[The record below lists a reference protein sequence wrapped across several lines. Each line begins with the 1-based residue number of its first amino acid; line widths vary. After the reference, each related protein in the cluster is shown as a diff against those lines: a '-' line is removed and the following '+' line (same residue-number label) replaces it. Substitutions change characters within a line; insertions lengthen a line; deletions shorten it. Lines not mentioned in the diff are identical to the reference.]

1 MSDLLEHLLLP
12 RLEGVK
18 KHGERYMAC
27 CPTHDDKSP
36 SLSLVRGNDGRV
48 LVHCYAG
55 CEPRNVLAAVGLE
68 LKDLFPSGLSQEQRQ
83 QYLREKL
90 EKERYFERLVIE
102 SGNGAVGNGQELSD
116 DDIARMALAQERI
129 EQLDQQLAALDK
141 PEKSKC
147 RAVLTQ
153 ASAIKPR
160 GIRWLWP
167 AWIAKGKLTVLAGAG
182 GAGKTTLAIG
192 LAAILTSG
200 GHYPDGSLCTERGNV
215 LIWTS
220 EDDPAD
226 TLVPR
231 LMAAGADLS
240 RVHIIN
246 GRINHKG
253 EHEPFDPAT
262 DFNLLRKAVEALG
275 GASLLIL
282 DPVVNLVKGDMHKA
296 NDVRRSLQVV
306 VDFAEEHDCAVLG
319 ISHFS
324 KGSGGSSPA
333 DRVIGS
339 QAFGALART
348 VLVAAKQEDSEVRVL
363 ARAKSNISNDNG
375 GCSYSIEECTVDDG
389 IETTRVRWGDF
400 IDGSAKEILA
410 DVERQIDDE
419 PEDDDPAEALRRILS
434 EGPLTGKEAKRL
446 MVENGYT
453 QKQIRTAREKLS
465 VTIDRE
471 GFGKNIKSYWSLTS
485 FMPSK
490 LHSCP
495 SSSVGTNEEKGHEWK
510 NEARM
515 EDAADNQKFSKT
527 ASTITDGL
535 QDETPLGNS
544 LTTIN
549 DNAEYF

>member
-1 MSDLLEHLLLP
+1 MSDLLKHLLP

-18 KHGERYMAC
+18 QYGESYMAR
-27 CPTHDDKSP
+27 CPAHQDTSP
-36 SLSLVRGNDGRV
+36 SLSLSRGNDGRV

-55 CEPRNVLAAVGLE
+55 CETRDVLAAIGLE
-68 LKDLFPSGLSQEQRQ
+68 LKDLFPSALSQEQRQ
-83 QYLREKL
+83 QYLRKKL
-90 EKERYFERLVIE
+90 EKERHFEHQVIGA
-102 SGNGAVGNGQELSD
+102 GNGTIANGKDLSD
-116 DDIARMALAQERI
+116 DDIARMALAQEQI
-129 EQLDQQLAALDK
+129 ELLDQQPAALEK
-141 PEKSKC
+141 PEKPKW

-153 ASAIKPR
+153 ASSIKPR
-160 GIRWLWP
+160 AIRWLWP

-192 LAAILTSG
+192 LAATITSG
-200 GHYPDGSLCTERGNV
+200 GRWPDGGIYTERGNA

-220 EDDPAD
+220 EDDSAD

-246 GRINHKG
+246 GRINHEG
-253 EHEPFDPAT
+253 EREPFDPAT
-262 DFNLLRKAVEALG
+262 DFDLLREAVEALG

-400 IDGSAKEILA
+400 IEGSAKEILA

-434 EGPLTGKEAKRL
+434 EGPLTGKEAKQL

-465 VTIDRE
+465 VTTTRE
-471 GFGKNIKSYWSLTS
+471 GFGKDIKSYWSLPS

-490 LHSCP
+490 PHSCP
-495 SSSVGTNEEKGHEWK
+495 SSSVGTNGEKGHEWK

-515 EDAADNQKFSKT
+515 EGAADSQKLSKT
-527 ASTITDGL
+527 ASTITDSL